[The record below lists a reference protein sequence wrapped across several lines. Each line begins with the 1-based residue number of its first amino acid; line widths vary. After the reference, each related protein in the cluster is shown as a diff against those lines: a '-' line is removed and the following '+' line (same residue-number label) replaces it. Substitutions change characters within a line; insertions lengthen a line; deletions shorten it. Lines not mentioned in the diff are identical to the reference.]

1 MPPEWLEYSRL
12 EFRASLHAGV
22 VQNANPLNVP
32 VSNMYKL
39 LRMPDLAQRLKVYK
53 ESLALVRL
61 KLLPTRTVG
70 EAVYYPVHC
79 SHDTASCALWSL
91 QLSARLLRLAPT
103 SVAISRPLALATARH
118 RCRRVLNCTTTSPC

>member
-1 MPPEWLEYSRL
+1 MGGSACAQDTPPTELCQPEWLEYALNSV
-12 EFRASLHAGV
+12 LHAGV

-61 KLLPTRTVG
+61 K
-70 EAVYYPVHC
+70 
-79 SHDTASCALWSL
+79 TAAN
-91 QLSARLLRLAPT
+91 A
-103 SVAISRPLALATARH
+103 H
-118 RCRRVLNCTTTSPC
+118 RRRRRVLPSTLLS